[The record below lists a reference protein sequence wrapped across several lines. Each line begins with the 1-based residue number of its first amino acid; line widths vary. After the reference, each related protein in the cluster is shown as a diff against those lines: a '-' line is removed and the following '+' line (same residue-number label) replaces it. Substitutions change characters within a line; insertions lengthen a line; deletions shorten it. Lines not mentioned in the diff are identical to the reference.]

1 MLDDVTA
8 SLVDATLAAGQGVAT
23 LSLNVSFLRPAQVGP
38 IHAEALMMRRGREV
52 CHVMGTLRQDGKDV
66 ATAVAVCKVV

>member
-1 MLDDVTA
+1 
-8 SLVDATLAAGQGVAT
+8 
-23 LSLNVSFLRPAQVGP
+23 
-38 IHAEALMMRRGREV
+38 MMRRGREV